1 MAVRI
6 HSRRVVRIGKATW
19 RAALALLASAGLG
32 LTAPGTAGAA
42 GLTWHSEHL
51 DGPGAAAPAHTSGGV
66 GTFNATTVF
75 NGQLQVFTYDPG
87 AGSLRHDWWDG
98 HQWHF
103 EWVDGPDSSLP
114 GHTTDRVGQYNA
126 VTVFN
131 GQLHVFTYDATY
143 GGLRHG
149 WWNGS
154 WHFETLD
161 GLTSTKAGHTN
172 DRVGQYNAVTAFNGT
187 LHVFSYDATASSLRH
202 GWWNGSWHFET
213 LNGPASTRAG
223 HSSDDVGQYN
233 AVTAFNGTLHVF
245 SYDATASSLHHGW
258 WNGSW
263 HFETLDGPASTT
275 PGHTN
280 DSVGQ
285 DNAVTVFN
293 GTLQLF
299 TSDVQEVQ
307 LPALSGLSF
316 SSLRHGW
323 WNNGWHFEILAQG
336 CAYPNCGIDITRS
349 FGFNNVTAI
358 YNGQLHVF
366 SDSTEDSENTRV
378 PTPLPLFDIWWNG
391 RWNGGSLPLRR
402 DAESTTTSLTADDA
416 AVVYSGQ
423 IHVFTSLQ
431 GLVHLWTS

>member
-1 MAVRI
+1 MAMRI
-6 HSRRVVRIGKATW
+6 HSRLVVWIGKATW
-19 RAALALLASAGLG
+19 KAALALLASAGLA

-42 GLTWHSEHL
+42 GLTWHSELL
-51 DGPGAAAPAHTSGGV
+51 DGPGAAAPGHTSGSV

-131 GQLHVFTYDATY
+131 GQLHVFTYDATASS
-143 GGLRHG
+143 LRHDWWNG
-149 WWNGS
+149 SWHFETLDRPGRYIGATGVGQYTAVTVFNGQLQVFTDDQGNLRHDWWNGS

-161 GLTSTKAGHTN
+161 GPASTRAGHSSDN
-172 DRVGQYNAVTAFNGT
+172 VGQYNAVTALNGT
-187 LHVFSYDATASSLRH
+187 LHVFTYDATASSLRH

-213 LNGPASTRAG
+213 LDGPASTR
-223 HSSDDVGQYN
+223 
-233 AVTAFNGTLHVF
+233 
-245 SYDATASSLHHGW
+245 
-258 WNGSW
+258 
-263 HFETLDGPASTT
+263 

-280 DSVGQ
+280 DNVGQ

-307 LPALSGLSF
+307 LPGLSQPLSF

-323 WNNGWHFEILAQG
+323 WNNGWHFEILNQG
-336 CAYPNCGIDITRS
+336 CAYPNCGIDITLS
-349 FGFNNVTAI
+349 YGLNNVTAI

-366 SDSTEDSENTRV
+366 SGSFEDSENTRV
-378 PTPLPLFDIWWNG
+378 PPPIVLVHDWWNG
-391 RWNGGSLPLRR
+391 RWNQGGLLLDRKG
-402 DAESTTTSLTADDA
+402 STNYNTSSTGDNA

-431 GLVHLWTS
+431 GLVHLWAS